1 MHLGSTVGNGAT
13 GFLLPHTRSSL
24 QQDLISATLLFFPL
38 QSLDHGLK
46 NALVIY
52 PKGTFS
58 GMDMSSACVSIWF
71 VPLSGHVRSWGTLE
85 VDSWDLGSDR
95 RSAGLLFQS
104 FILSRTFLPLGV
116 HHPGTHKL
124 FLSDYRWE
132 VLFFP
137 ALLPCSPSS
146 SNAAA
151 WPRLMKPHQVSQAG
165 L

>member
-1 MHLGSTVGNGAT
+1 MN
-13 GFLLPHTRSSL
+13 
-24 QQDLISATLLFFPL
+24 
-38 QSLDHGLK
+38 
-46 NALVIY
+46 
-52 PKGTFS
+52 
-58 GMDMSSACVSIWF
+58 MSSACVSIWF

-165 L
+165 LELLTLQLQHPFPSSGLGLSACTGISSLNPALSSSPHS